1 MALPYPKIRPKNMS
15 DIIIKI
21 SKRSYELLK
30 ELAKGSNF
38 KKESKHKDGYYYVSI
53 EKEVFEALTNID
65 DDLDKAI
72 FFAVLNEKVKI
83 KT

>member
-1 MALPYPKIRPKNMS
+1 MT

-30 ELAKGSNF
+30 SLAKGSNF
-38 KKESKHKDGYYYVSI
+38 KRESKYKDGYYYVAI
-53 EKEVFEALTNID
+53 DKEIYEVLSKID

-72 FFAVLNEKVKI
+72 FYAVLNDKI
-83 KT
+83 KF